1 MDKRFDE
8 LDSLRG
14 LAALSVLFG
23 HMLLIFNSS
32 YVTTLLFEY
41 GPLRF
46 TVAGSEAVT
55 LFFVL
60 SGFVLSLP
68 FYSQRRFSYGKYTI
82 KRICRIYI
90 PYISAIFI
98 TLLLREL
105 FFTNKITDLSQWFN
119 VNWSQPFTLSAL
131 KEHLLLIS
139 TFTSNLNNVVWSLVH
154 EMRISLVFPLI
165 MFILIRLDLK
175 KSIGFGL
182 GISILSVVYAIVFD
196 AQFWGTELYATL
208 HYSSI
213 FVVGAL
219 LSKYHT
225 VLRQH
230 LLQLNMPKKCLLL
243 FTGIILFLYAHPSF
257 ILNILQPG
265 FNPFLR
271 TVIDTWFTSIGASII
286 IMFAISVNIFSKM
299 LKTKVVNYIGKIS
312 YSLYL
317 IHLSVLFSSFH
328 LLYNVLPTWVV
339 CVVAFAASLMLA
351 SLMYHIVEKPSII
364 LGKYLTKQRVD
375 KTKKVEQVSA

>member
-1 MDKRFDE
+1 MEKRFEE

-68 FYSQRRFSYGKYTI
+68 FYTKRRFSYGKYTI
-82 KRICRIYI
+82 KRLCRIYI
-90 PYISAIFI
+90 PYISAIII
-98 TLLLREL
+98 TLVLREL
-105 FFTNKITDLSQWFN
+105 FFTNKIIGLSQWFN
-119 VNWSQPFTLSAL
+119 VNWSQPFTLFTF

-165 MFILIRLDLK
+165 MFILIRLNIK
-175 KSIGFGL
+175 KSIMFC
-182 GISILSVVYAIVFD
+182 ISMSIISVVYAIVFE
-196 AQFWGTELYATL
+196 AQFLGTELYATL

-225 VLRQH
+225 VLKQH
-230 LLQLNMPKKCLLL
+230 LLQLNMPKKCLLF
-243 FTGIILFLYAHPSF
+243 FTGVILFLYAHPSF
-257 ILNILQPG
+257 ILNIIQPG
-265 FNPFLR
+265 FDPFLR
-271 TVIDTWFTSIGASII
+271 AVIDTWFTSIGASII
-286 IMFAISVNIFSKM
+286 IMFAISGNFFSEILNKK
-299 LKTKVVNYIGKIS
+299 LVNYIGKIS

-317 IHLSVLFSSFH
+317 IHLPVLFSSFH

-351 SLMYHIVEKPSII
+351 SLMYHLIEKQSIKF
-364 LGKYLTKQRVD
+364 GKYLTKQWID
-375 KTKKVEQVSA
+375 KTKQVEEVSA